1 MDTARMK
8 TRLPADWIVAAV
20 AGNPAKLLPN
30 GHILL
35 PPARMSFFNGV
46 TKSKD
51 KVENGQVKAGK
62 YGTGILFPFGFDV
75 APTHLAAASQARKD
89 KIRSSYSDN
98 PEGAGFDS
106 PFKDQAVRVKPAE
119 GGINKTGKSYEG
131 FVPGLVFMEPR
142 ANNRPALSEFING
155 VPTAAVGS
163 DEELAKRFYSG
174 MWAMCT
180 VSVFKST
187 STENPNV
194 FFGLEAVLKIADD
207 NVFGGTGGGQA
218 PDYANVGVNITAPVD
233 PAALFNAGGSAG
245 GAAALM

>member
-1 MDTARMK
+1 MDTTRMK
-8 TRLPADWIVAAV
+8 TRLPQAWIEQVV
-20 AGNPAKLLPN
+20 AGNPAKLLPS

-35 PPARMSFFNGV
+35 PPARMSFFQGVYKSKDKIENGV
-46 TKSKD
+46 TKP
-51 KVENGQVKAGK
+51 GK
-62 YGTGILFPFGFDV
+62 HGTGILFPFGADV
-75 APTHLAAASQARKD
+75 APQYLAAASVARKD
-89 KIRSSYSDN
+89 MIRSKYPDN

-106 PFKDQAVRVKPAE
+106 PFKDQGVRIKPTE
-119 GGINKTGKSYEG
+119 GGTNKMGKSYEG
-131 FVPGLVFMEPR
+131 FVPGYLFMEPR
-142 ANNRPALSEFING
+142 ANNRPALSELVGG

-207 NVFGGTGGGQA
+207 NRFGGEGGGVA
-218 PDYANVGVNITAPVD
+218 PDYASVGVNITAPVD
-233 PAALFNAGGSAG
+233 PAALFQGAGAG
-245 GAAALM
+245 ML